1 MYAGTVNESIW
12 IEKKTTK
19 NNCLSSK
26 NPELFAL
33 EKKMD
38 NSVMYAQSV

>member
-1 MYAGTVNESIW
+1 MKVFEL
-12 IEKKTTK
+12 KKTKTK